1 MSLQQWLSLPV
12 AELLS
17 RARLGVRLFPDIPAM
32 MEHFARSMADEIS
45 CNNAKNEPT
54 RWILPVGPVAQYFRL
69 VEICNRERIS
79 WKNVFTFQMDE
90 LLDWQGRPLALDH
103 PLSFE
108 GFMRRQVFDKL
119 DSALRPSP
127 DNTHFP
133 SPFAPDAISE
143 KMRALGG
150 IDNCFGGIGYHGHVA
165 FNDPPISRWYKISP
179 SQMRDSLTR
188 IVALGDDS
196 IVIQSINS
204 SGGSSDLIPP
214 MAVTLGFRDILAS
227 RKIRLFL
234 AGGERHRAV
243 FRITL
248 LGDPTSDYPSTL
260 LQGHPDCVVHTD
272 EATARPIHPTLAW
285 GAPPS

>member
-1 MSLQQWLSLPV
+1 M
-12 AELLS
+12 
-17 RARLGVRLFPDIPAM
+17 
-32 MEHFARSMADEIS
+32 
-45 CNNAKNEPT
+45 
-54 RWILPVGPVAQYFRL
+54 
-69 VEICNRERIS
+69 
-79 WKNVFTFQMDE
+79 FTFQMDE

-108 GFMRRQVFDKL
+108 GFMRRQVFEKWN
-119 DSALRPSP
+119 AAVRPSP

-143 KMRALGG
+143 KMRAVGG
-150 IDNCFGGIGYHGHVA
+150 IDTCFGGIGYHGHIA

-214 MAVTLGFRDILAS
+214 MAVTLGFRDILAA
-227 RKIRLFL
+227 RKFSASSWPAGNGIEPSSALRCWATRRRTIPQRFCKAIR
-234 AGGERHRAV
+234 
-243 FRITL
+243 I
-248 LGDPTSDYPSTL
+248 
-260 LQGHPDCVVHTD
+260 CVVHTRMM
-272 EATARPIHPTLAW
+272 RPRGPYTLPWPGVCRRLEKIHRVPRIPVHKKL
-285 GAPPS
+285 